1 MFAIVLTRTE
11 LDLLITGGVILG
23 AVLAG
28 MIVHHALFSL
38 LERSSRN
45 REVGFRRA
53 IVRRARRPLG
63 FIFPLVAVLAVLPDA
78 NILPQYAQP
87 VEHLATVLTYIA
99 VGWGVSA
106 MVGLFADLVVARY
119 NVSTSDNLRVRE
131 VETRVFLVTR
141 TATVLVWVLAIAA
154 ALMTF
159 PPIRTLGATLLASA
173 GIAGIAAGFAA
184 RPLFEN
190 MVAGLQIAFAQPIRI
205 DDVVVVQGQQ
215 GRIEEIRDTFVVVRL
230 WDMRRMIL
238 PLTWFIQNPFENWT
252 RSTAELVGPVLVY
265 APYAFDVE
273 VLRKALPALLQ
284 ETDLWNGEI
293 QNVQVVDVTE
303 ANMQIRALVSARNSN
318 DLWDLRCLVRERF
331 VALIAEHKSA

>member
-11 LDLLITGGVILG
+11 LDIVITGGVILG
-23 AVLAG
+23 AVLVG
-28 MIVHHALFSL
+28 MIVHHGLFLL
-38 LERSSRN
+38 LERSSQN

-53 IVRRARRPLG
+53 LVRRARRPLG

-99 VGWGVSA
+99 VGWGVGA

-119 NVSTSDNLRVRE
+119 NVSTTDNLRVRE

-141 TATVLVWVLAIAA
+141 TATVIVWLLAIAA

-159 PPIRTLGATLLASA
+159 PAIRTLGATLLASA

-252 RSTAELVGPVLVY
+252 RGTAELVGPVLVY
-265 APYAFDVE
+265 APYTFDVE
-273 VLRKALPALLQ
+273 ILRKALPQILG
-284 ETDLWNGEI
+284 ETQLWNGEI

-303 ANMQIRALVSARNSN
+303 ASIQIRALMSARNSN
-318 DLWDLRCLVRERF
+318 DLWDLRCFVRERF
-331 VALIAEHKSA
+331 VALIAEHKPA